1 MPSRSKHIVDPNRS
15 TVHRVSTKPDSRKS
29 KQYNGNKSPYYSE
42 KLSELDAA
50 SSDEQTSIPVESNF
64 ISSKNVSYNSE
75 YAIAGKMKPH
85 IPGKVKKLYN
95 VFTKKIKG
103 DGKNNKEQNGK
114 NLDKVEIAKIPTQ
127 PGNPEYKPEDKII
140 PQAEKIES
148 QDDNTD
154 ISIKKPKETIHEC
167 SSGCQIKTDE
177 SGATDIKGG
186 EIVASPTI
194 PGSQD
199 TKGEVE
205 KNPVPPLPTSDD
217 NTNLNKTV
225 ESSPNSGSPKTEDLP
240 TKQSYDTLQNQAEK
254 VESIPNSGSQKT
266 EDLPTKQNDDTLQN
280 QAEKEESSPN
290 SSSQK
295 TEDSP
300 TKKSDNTLQN
310 QTEKEESSPNSS
322 SQKTEDSPT
331 KQSDNTLQNQAEKE
345 ESSPN
350 SDSSNTGGLSTQ
362 PTDANRSKLAKL
374 FEEKLDKMK
383 QFLYSK
389 GLSQNAGLSKKC
401 CCIGLLIG
409 LVVSILIAGA
419 IFAAAFFTSS
429 EDHVHVPNPFSRAG
443 NLFEFSE
450 FTKKNFD

>member
-1 MPSRSKHIVDPNRS
+1 MLSRTKHIVDPNRS

-254 VESIPNSGSQKT
+254 EESSPNSGSQKT

-280 QAEKEESSPN
+280 QA
-290 SSSQK
+290 
-295 TEDSP
+295 
-300 TKKSDNTLQN
+300 
-310 QTEKEESSPNSS
+310 EKEESSPNSS

>member
-225 ESSPNSGSPKTEDLP
+225 ESSQNSGSPKTEDLP
-240 TKQSYDTLQNQAEK
+240 TKQSYD
-254 VESIPNSGSQKT
+254 
-266 EDLPTKQNDDTLQN
+266 
-280 QAEKEESSPN
+280 
-290 SSSQK
+290 
-295 TEDSP
+295 
-300 TKKSDNTLQN
+300 
-310 QTEKEESSPNSS
+310 
-322 SQKTEDSPT
+322 
-331 KQSDNTLQNQAEKE
+331 TLQNQAEKE

-383 QFLYSK
+383 QFMNSK